1 MSGESA
7 YFYLLD
13 YISYAL
19 PPTTTQGTTGTVS
32 GTTTTQGIYA
42 PQSIGYMPVGSTL
55 AISPTVTKDK
65 KHVLLNIMTN
75 QTDLLRFKQHT
86 VQAPISG
93 TTGGGGTTP
102 TAATV
107 LTYQVQVPEI
117 ETANVGTRV
126 SVPDRGTLLLGGHK
140 LTAATDREVGVPI
153 LSKIP
158 ILNMLFNNR
167 SSIRDEKVLLI
178 LVKPTIILQ
187 DEMDQEAIAA
197 LDEKSEA
204 GNRR

>member
-1 MSGESA
+1 
-7 YFYLLD
+7 
-13 YISYAL
+13 
-19 PPTTTQGTTGTVS
+19 V
-32 GTTTTQGIYA
+32 GTTTSTQGIYA
-42 PQSIGYMPVGSTL
+42 AQSIGYMPIGSTL
-55 AISPTVTKDK
+55 AIMPTVTKDK
-65 KHVLLNIMTN
+65 THVLLNIMTN

-93 TTGGGGTTP
+93 TTTGTAGTAAA

-107 LTYQVQVPEI
+107 LTYQVEVPEI

-140 LTAATDREVGVPI
+140 LAAATEREAGVPV

-158 ILNMLFNNR
+158 VLNLLFNNR

-187 DEMDQEAIAA
+187 DETDQEAIAA
-197 LDEKSEA
+197 MEAKPA
-204 GNRR
+204 GNGF